1 MENKK
6 LTCISCPEGCILDV
20 VIDNYR
26 IYSISGNKCKKGLL
40 FAENEIFN
48 PTRILTTTISIDSED
63 FSRLPVRSNIAVPKK
78 DIFTIIDELKKIKVR
93 APIKMGDIVFKKSNG
108 TETEII
114 ASMSIEK

>member
-1 MENKK
+1 MDNKK

-20 VIDNYR
+20 TIDNFR
-26 IYSISGNKCKKGLL
+26 ISSISGNKCKKGIL

-63 FSRLPVRSNIAVPKK
+63 YSRLPVRSNIAVPKEN
-78 DIFTIIDELKKIKVR
+78 IFTIIRKLKTIKIK
-93 APIKMGDIVFKKSNG
+93 APVKMGDIVFKESNNP
-108 TETEII
+108 EVSII